1 MSILGNSVLGGSSGQ
16 EYIIERSL
24 RLNDGDAAY
33 LRKSDYGTPDSTK
46 IFTFSAWIKR
56 GQLGDWFPIA
66 GSHSGTSA
74 FTVFGLDSSD
84 RLIWR
89 VRNSSVQDLT
99 RLESTA
105 RLRDVSAWY
114 HVLLQRDSTDSTA
127 ADRAKLYINGVRVTD
142 FDTENTDE
150 LDRTYSSDFLT
161 DINVGR
167 VQISSSNIKYAD
179 GYIAEYYYIDG
190 TALDPSSFTETDSTT
205 GQLVPKKYTGS
216 FGTNGFYLNF
226 ADNSAATAAAIG
238 KDLSGNSNNFTPNN
252 ISVTAGSGNDS
263 LADSPTNNWCTINT
277 LDGPTSTTL
286 LYSEGNLT
294 SESTSN
300 SARNLV
306 NGTFGVT
313 SGKWYWELTVD
324 NANGRAIVGVALA
337 DANRHDYVGK
347 DDKGWGIYQLTGNKY
362 HNGVGTSY
370 GSAWTTAGDVVQI
383 ALDADNSKIWFGI
396 NGTFVAG
403 GDPVAGTNAA
413 YTNVTGG
420 ALFPSVGDGSS
431 GGDYKATYNFGQRA
445 FAYTPPT
452 NFKSLNAAN
461 LPGGTVKKG
470 SEYFNTIVWSGDGS
484 TPRSITGVG
493 FQPDLIWTKPRST
506 ADDHLLMD
514 VIRGTGNQKWLS
526 TNSVSAEGI
535 AYNNA
540 NVTSLDSDGFTVGT
554 TGGTNQLNATSRAPV
569 AWNWK
574 AGGSGSANTN
584 GSISSTVSVNADA
597 GFSIVEY
604 TGNSTAGAT
613 VGHGLGVAPKVII
626 TKSSSTNIGNWGVYH
641 YGVDATSPEDY
652 MLNLNLGNARTNS
665 NLWWNDTAPT
675 STVFTVG
682 TSNDVNG
689 SSDYIAYCFAE
700 VEGYSKFGSYEGNG
714 SSDGTFIA
722 LPFKPAFF
730 LLKDVDRS
738 NTRWIIMDN
747 VRDPHNVAYHVLSPS
762 GAQAEDDS
770 ESYWLADF
778 VSNGVKLRYGADN
791 EFNKSGDTY
800 IYMAFAETP
809 FKYANAR

>member
-1 MSILGNSVLGGSSGQ
+1 MSIIRNGALTGASGERYRIQ
-16 EYIIERSL
+16 RSL
-24 RLNDGDAAY
+24 RFEDGDAAY
-33 LRKSDYGTPDSTK
+33 LRKSDFGTPGSTK

-66 GSHSGTSA
+66 GSHSGTYA
-74 FTVFGLDSSD
+74 FTTFAVDSSD
-84 RLIWR
+84 RLVWR
-89 VRNSSVQDLT
+89 VRNSSISDLT
-99 RLESTA
+99 RIESTA
-105 RLRDVSAWY
+105 RLRDNSAWY

-127 ADRAKLYINGVRVTD
+127 GDRAKLYINGVRVTD

-150 LDRTYSSDFLT
+150 LDRTYSSDFLQ
-161 DINVGR
+161 DINIGR

-238 KDLSGNSNNFTPNN
+238 KDLSGNGNNFTPNN
-252 ISVTAGSGNDS
+252 ISVTPGTGNDS
-263 LADSPTNNWCTINT
+263 LEDTPTNNWCTINP

-286 LYSEGNLT
+286 HYSQGNLT
-294 SESTSN
+294 TESTSN

-324 NANGRAIVGVALA
+324 NANGRCIVGVALA

-362 HNGVGTSY
+362 HNGVGKSY

-396 NGTFVAG
+396 NGTFIAG
-403 GDPVAGTNAA
+403 GNPAAGIGAA

-420 ALFPSVGDGSS
+420 ALFPSIGDGSS
-431 GGDYKATYNFGQRA
+431 GGDYKATLNFGQQA
-445 FAYTPPT
+445 FVYTPPT
-452 NFKSLNAAN
+452 GFKSLNAAN

-470 SEYFNTIVWSGDGS
+470 SEYFNTIVWSCDGTS
-484 TPRSITGVG
+484 PRAITGVG
-493 FQPDLIWTKPRST
+493 FQPDFIWTKPRST

-514 VIRGTGNQKWLS
+514 VIRGTGNQKWLA
-526 TNSVSAEGI
+526 TNSTSAEGI
-535 AYNNA
+535 AFNNG

-574 AGGSGSANTN
+574 AGGSGSANTD

-597 GFSIVEY
+597 GFSIVSY
-604 TGNSTAGAT
+604 TGNGTAGAT
-613 VGHGLGVAPKVII
+613 IGHGLGVAPSMVIVKNRDTATDWSVWAEPVVDQYGAAYAI
-626 TKSSSTNIGNWGVYH
+626 FLQAQSGAGSYSGVF
-641 YGVDATSPEDY
+641 
-652 MLNLNLGNARTNS
+652 NS
-665 NLWWNDTAPT
+665 TAPT
-675 STVFTVG
+675 STVFSVG
-682 TSNDVNG
+682 TS
-689 SSDYIAYCFAE
+689 SSTNTSSDDYIAYCFSE
-700 VEGYSKFGSYEGNG
+700 VEGYCKIGKYTGNG
-714 SSDGTFIA
+714 NTNGRFVYTGFR
-722 LPFKPAFF
+722 PAFVMTKRIDSTGSWYMF
-730 LLKDVDRS
+730 D
-738 NTRWIIMDN
+738 NTRAPFNEAEPYLLANATN
-747 VRDPHNVAYHVLSPS
+747 VEATDL
-762 GAQAEDDS
+762 GWD
-770 ESYWLADF
+770 LL
-778 VSNGVKLRYGADN
+778 SNGFKHRTSYIEQN
-791 EFNKSGDTY
+791 NSSGIY
-800 IYMAFAETP
+800 MYMAFAETP